1 MGTPNCVP
9 CPFSTVTATLAE
21 NRSARPVTGPAACS
35 RRHAAAWFGSVNMSR
50 TVVTPKFRASSRAGP
65 KLWVWASISP
75 GSRVMPDP
83 STTVASSPAAGGS
96 ASLAVTASM
105 VRPRTVTV
113 AVSSTS
119 SPVKTVAPRMT
130 MAGS

>member
-65 KLWVWASISP
+65 KLWVWASIRP

-130 MAGS
+130 VAGS